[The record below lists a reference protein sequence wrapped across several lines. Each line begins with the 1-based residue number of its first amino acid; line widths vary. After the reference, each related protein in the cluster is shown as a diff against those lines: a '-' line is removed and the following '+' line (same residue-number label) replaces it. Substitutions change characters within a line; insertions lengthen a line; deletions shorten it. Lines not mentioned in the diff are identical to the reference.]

1 MGSSLL
7 RVFDLGAWICGRNS
21 DLRHFP
27 LIEGVVAE
35 HSTRQPYYLT
45 NGEAFQL
52 INAKRSGGRRITREY
67 EQAPQGGL
75 IKSESVMLDT
85 VLK

>member
-21 DLRHFP
+21 DLRQFP

-35 HSTRQPYYLT
+35 DSTRQPHYLT

-52 INAKRSGGRRITREY
+52 IKAKHPGARPIAWEY
-67 EQAPQGGL
+67 E
-75 IKSESVMLDT
+75 
-85 VLK
+85 